1 MRSVLYLW
9 GPWHL
14 FLPSYTYCSGDV
26 QTTVDYILMDVESA
40 SKTTSSVTEMSD
52 LSTSDHFLLAVFLV
66 YSTVPIQD
74 TSENQNAMPFRA
86 EAERSGAVLAFSTEI
101 GHKLEPLFSN
111 LYDDPSQIGT
121 EIEQSSRLRV
131 YFKSVLVEY
140 CPVFN
145 QRLAGGGVMTL
156 NSLCAKSRQA
166 MLEWERAWCPIKGP
180 LHLEKN
186 RLRMLSESE

>member
-52 LSTSDHFLLAVFLV
+52 LSTSDNFPLAVSLV
-66 YSTVPIQD
+66 YSTVPIQE

-101 GHKLEPLFSN
+101 GHKLEPLFSKFH
-111 LYDDPSQIGT
+111 D
-121 EIEQSSRLRV
+121 
-131 YFKSVLVEY
+131 K
-140 CPVFN
+140 
-145 QRLAGGGVMTL
+145 
-156 NSLCAKSRQA
+156 
-166 MLEWERAWCPIKGP
+166 
-180 LHLEKN
+180 
-186 RLRMLSESE
+186 